1 MSDLPKVKLPH
12 QPDFGVEN
20 LNGEVDLSGP
30 YLVVSATPTQVVV
43 TVTTT
48 IAGHLHRL
56 EEKLTPHDP
65 HPRALANWR
74 AAAEQL
80 GLKP

>member
-1 MSDLPKVKLPH
+1 MSDMPVITLPFTPE
-12 QPDFGVEN
+12 FGVES
-20 LNGEVDLSGP
+20 LNGGLNLTGP
-30 YLVVSATPTQVVV
+30 YTVVSVSPTQVVV

-56 EEKLTPHDP
+56 EEKLTPHDS

-74 AAAEQL
+74 SAAEQL